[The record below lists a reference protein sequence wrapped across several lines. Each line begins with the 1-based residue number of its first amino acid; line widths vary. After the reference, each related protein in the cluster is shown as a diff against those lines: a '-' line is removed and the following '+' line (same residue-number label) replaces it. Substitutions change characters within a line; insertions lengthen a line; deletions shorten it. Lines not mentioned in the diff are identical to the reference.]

1 MYPVKQSAAVI
12 KVKDNGLGM
21 LGVSTAE
28 HRRLSTERRNS
39 YLQVQATAPPRRTSF
54 LIDFETKNGNGDGS
68 NSSSSSGSRIN
79 GGSGAAG
86 AAGAGA
92 ENMAR
97 LALSGGSGGEEGR
110 EGGRQSAATSTAP
123 VAAAQVKFAYQH
135 DILNADINEGV
146 EICMPRRFMR
156 YALYMSCMP
165 IYPPCTQYTVS

>member
-28 HRRLSTERRNS
+28 HRRLSTARRNS
-39 YLQVQATAPPRRTSF
+39 YLQVQAPAPPRRTSF
-54 LIDFETKNGNGDGS
+54 LNDFETSNGNNNGDGS
-68 NSSSSSGSRIN
+68 NSSSSSSSSSGSGSRIN
-79 GGSGAAG
+79 GGSSAAG

-92 ENMAR
+92 EHMAR
-97 LALSGGSGGEEGR
+97 LALSGGSGGGEGG
-110 EGGRQSAATSTAP
+110 EGGRQSAATCIAP

-146 EICMPRRFMR
+146 EICMSRRFM
-156 YALYMSCMP
+156 
-165 IYPPCTQYTVS
+165 